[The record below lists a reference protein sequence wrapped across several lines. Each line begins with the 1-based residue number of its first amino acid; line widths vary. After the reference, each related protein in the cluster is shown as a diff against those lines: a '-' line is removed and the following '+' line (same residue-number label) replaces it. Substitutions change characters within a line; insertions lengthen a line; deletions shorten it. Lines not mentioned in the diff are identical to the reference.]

1 MSRRRAPWTG
11 SVPAPML
18 ASMLRL
24 LTRFLGLLLLAGGFI
39 ALIVDGT
46 RSIAGG
52 RLMVTSLRK
61 GISDALP
68 ALFDSFET
76 GVEKSS
82 FLSDLLLGALLFFPV
97 SVACGGLGALLI
109 IFSHKQEATVRYW
122 RR

>member
-1 MSRRRAPWTG
+1 
-11 SVPAPML
+11 
-18 ASMLRL
+18 MLRL

-68 ALFDSFET
+68 ALAESLES

-82 FLSDLLLGALLFFPV
+82 FLSDLLLGALLFVPV

-109 IFSHKQEATVRYW
+109 IFSHKQETAMRYW